1 MDHVTGVSWPR
12 SGHHL
17 LVRMLKLYFGE
28 TFGYCDFYGGIE
40 GCCKTVPCTRTDS
53 VHLTKSHDFH
63 QEVPQIE
70 GRKYL
75 VQYRDYLPSGVSNY
89 ELFLLNK
96 PKELD
101 TRETFVAFIS
111 QQFTAYRI
119 FMDRWVTS
127 EFGADQLQLS
137 YEQLLAYPKESL
149 RLAVWWLDPQ
159 TPVDEA
165 RLDLA
170 IAQVSG
176 EKVEA
181 WQIETLQS
189 VGVHEDRDLSEFRH
203 YEPELFSRLS
213 RLKLTRQEVAD
224 AFMSLLGRP
233 PVEKTYLTFQCLDS
247 IEALEAALCDSE
259 EYRQRQ
265 ASSGSES

>member
-17 LVRMLKLYFGE
+17 LVRMLGLYFGE
-28 TFGYCDFYGGIE
+28 AFGYCDFYGGIK
-40 GCCKTVPCTRTDS
+40 GCCKTVPCTRIHR
-53 VHLTKSHDFH
+53 VHLTKSHDFQ
-63 QEVPQIE
+63 QEVPQII

-75 VQYRDYLPSGVSNY
+75 IQYREYLPSAVSNY
-89 ELFLLNK
+89 ELFLLDK
-96 PKELD
+96 PKEVD
-101 TRETFVAFIS
+101 SRETFTAFIS
-111 QQFTAYRI
+111 QQFSAYRT

-137 YEQLLAYPKESL
+137 YEQLLAYPKDSL

-176 EKVEA
+176 EKVES
-181 WQIETLQS
+181 WRIETLQS
-189 VGVHEDRDLSEFRH
+189 VGVHDDRDLSEFRH
-203 YEPELFSRLS
+203 YEPELFSRLD
-213 RLKLTRQEVAD
+213 RLKLTREEVAQ

-233 PVEKTYLTFQCLDS
+233 PAEKTYLTFQCLGS
-247 IEALEAALCDSE
+247 IAELEAALRDSE
-259 EYRQRQ
+259 EYRQKQ
-265 ASSGSES
+265 ANSGNES